1 MTETKFKFHSS
12 VNSIPV
18 IRPSAATS
26 KNATSVRNNGSNEL
40 SSFLADSTPV
50 TLDYFA
56 ADTFSGEMR
65 LTIETMTA
73 LVFGE
78 QDRSEGQP
86 REIELQIDPTTGRPI
101 IPATMIKGMIANA
114 YERMTASRFRVFGDH
129 SDTLT
134 YRADPAAA
142 NNLIPIRLDSEYESG
157 THRGTLLYGPN
168 NARFAKVYTFD
179 GSRKLNTNLEI
190 KHNNQ
195 VWFQAVQIDST
206 YVVTAIWDDERSTY
220 KRLELPKKIAA
231 KITQDND
238 ADSRTDRELNTRQN
252 MESGYKGWF
261 YATTPD
267 DLLKTNERIFSTK
280 NSERIFFDDSSSQP
294 KINIQPE
301 IAATYDRVILSY
313 AYNSEKGARRPKN
326 ASRFV
331 HERNNSGLTEEI
343 NHNGLLAYARL
354 DSDNTIIEI
363 LPTEVGRRNY
373 PCAPRDLAKAQQ
385 ILPASKADEAS
396 PADRLFG
403 FTAEQIP
410 DTTSNTAALKGRI
423 TISSVSTD
431 GVQIQSRKRPVL
443 HPLLSPKESSA
454 RRFLTDSNG
463 KLISGR
469 DRPRYYSMGDM
480 LGAAAYPFRS
490 HDLESRDGFLKR
502 ATYEHYKDSISDNNI
517 DTSNIRVQ
525 THINAWIPSKQTF
538 DCTLR
543 FERLSTS
550 ELRTLILIVNSEQLG
565 AWASGS
571 HSKQTA
577 YLRMGTGKALGLG
590 IVKVDCREYSI
601 YRTFRQDTD
610 HWGLVDD
617 YRDLDGCFG
626 APSELLADAN
636 SGWDYH
642 SFIEQAQEF
651 YRLLAQ
657 TVSAKAFMRSC
668 IGYSDEHPVRY
679 MHLNENK
686 WNNETDNNSGRSKK
700 GHALAPTSLADDNWE
715 KPMSVGRRP

>member
-1 MTETKFKFHSS
+1 MTETRFKFHSS

-18 IRPSAATS
+18 IRPSAPTS
-26 KNATSVRNNGSNEL
+26 KNAAIARTNDNNEL
-40 SSFLADSTPV
+40 SNFLADRAPM
-50 TLDYFA
+50 TLDYLA

-65 LTIETMTA
+65 LTIKTMTA
-73 LVFGE
+73 LIFGK
-78 QDRSEGQP
+78 QDGSEGQP
-86 REIELQIDPTTGRPI
+86 REIELQIDPTTGKPI

-114 YERMTASRFRVFGDH
+114 YERITASRFRIFGDH

-142 NNLIPIRLDSEYESG
+142 NGLIPIRLDSEYESG

-179 GSRKLNTNLEI
+179 GSRRLNTNLEI
-190 KHNNQ
+190 KHNSQ
-195 VWFQAVQIDST
+195 VWFQVAPVDST
-206 YVVTAIWDDERSTY
+206 YVVTAIWDDKRSTY
-220 KRLELPKKIAA
+220 EPLELPENIAA
-231 KITQDND
+231 KISLDNNTY
-238 ADSRTDRELNTRQN
+238 SRTDEESNSHQN
-252 MESGYKGWF
+252 MERGYKGWF

-267 DLLKTNERIFSTK
+267 DLLKTDERIYSKK
-280 NSERIFFDDSSSQP
+280 NSERIFFDESSSQRS
-294 KINIQPE
+294 INISPE

-313 AYNSEKGARRPKN
+313 AYNSEEKEKRPEK

-331 HERNNSGLTEEI
+331 YERNNRGLIEAI
-343 NHNGLLAYARL
+343 NHNGLLAYAR
-354 DSDNTIIEI
+354 IINNKVVE
-363 LPTEVGRRNY
+363 LFPTEVGRRNY
-373 PCAPRDLAKAQQ
+373 PRAPRDLAKAQQ

-396 PADRLFG
+396 PADHLFG

-410 DTTSNTAALKGRI
+410 DTTSNTVALKGRI

-431 GVQIQSRKRPVL
+431 SVQFQSKKRPAL
-443 HPLLSPKESSA
+443 HPLLPPKELSA
-454 RRFLTDSNG
+454 RRFLTDANG

-469 DRPRYYSMGDM
+469 DRPYYYSMGDM

-490 HDLESRDGFLKR
+490 QDLESRDGFLKR
-502 ATYEHYKDSISDNNI
+502 ATYAHYKDSMSGNNI
-517 DTSNIRVQ
+517 DTSNMRVQ
-525 THINAWIPSKQTF
+525 TRINVWIPSKQTF

-543 FERLSTS
+543 FEGLSTS
-550 ELRTLILIVNSEQLG
+550 ELRVLILIVNSEQLG
-565 AWASGS
+565 TWASSS
-571 HSKQTA
+571 HSRQTA

-590 IVKVDCREYSI
+590 IVKVDCRQYSI
-601 YRTFRQDTD
+601 YRTSGQDTD
-610 HWGLVDD
+610 HWGLVND
-617 YRDLDGCFG
+617 YKDLDGCFG

-651 YRLLAQ
+651 YELLSK

-686 WNNETDNNSGRSKK
+686 WNNETDSNTGRSKK
-700 GHALAPTSLADDNWE
+700 GHALAPISLAADNWE
-715 KPMSVGRRP
+715 KPMSVGRKP